1 MKITNTTLMVA
12 FEHDVKIGP
21 NDSIELTLISNAFI
35 SKDENGNTNVD
46 TEIGVDYVNVKFLGQ
61 DVDSGYHA
69 FKEFKESLLKLG
81 IYFDDLIGAKE
92 FEIINS
98 GIEDKLKL
106 MFRDKV

>member
-21 NDSIELTLISNAFI
+21 NDSIELTIINNAFI
-35 SKDENGNTNVD
+35 SKDDDGNTHVD
-46 TEIGVDYVNVKFLGQ
+46 TEIGVDYINVKFLGK
-61 DVDSGYHA
+61 DIDNSYNA
-69 FKEFKESLLKLG
+69 FKEFKEYLKKLG

-92 FEIINS
+92 FEIANS
-98 GIEDKLKL
+98 GLEDKLKL